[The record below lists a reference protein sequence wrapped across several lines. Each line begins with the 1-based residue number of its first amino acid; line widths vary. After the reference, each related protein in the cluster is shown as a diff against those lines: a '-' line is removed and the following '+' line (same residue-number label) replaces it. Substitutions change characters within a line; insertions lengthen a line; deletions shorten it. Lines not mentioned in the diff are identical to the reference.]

1 MSQSYTFVDL
11 DPAAV
16 EAQRGKVRIIDVRES
31 DEYRGD
37 LGHIP
42 EAELVPLA
50 TVPAQALS
58 WPRDTPLIMV
68 CRSGGRSGRAAGEL
82 VRMGFTHVHNMVGG
96 MTRWNQEAR
105 SITR

>member
-1 MSQSYTFVDL
+1 MSQSHTFVDL

-16 EAQRGKVRIIDVRES
+16 EAQRGKVRIIDVREP
-31 DEYRGD
+31 DEYQGE

-58 WPRDTPLIMV
+58 WPRDTPVIMV

-82 VRMGFTHVHNMVGG
+82 VRMGFSQVHNMVGG
-96 MTRWNQEAR
+96 MLRWNQEQRTIAR
-105 SITR
+105 